1 MLSNL
6 YAISPIDGRYHEK
19 TQPLSDFFSE
29 AALIKYRLL
38 IEIEWLIFLA
48 AQADITEVTP
58 FSDEEKSLLRSIV
71 SNCSTEKIETIKHI
85 EMTTQHDIKAIEYF
99 LKDEL
104 KRLNFPSA
112 YLEFIHFGC
121 TSEDI
126 NNIAYAL
133 ILKNVHEEIIFA
145 EAKRLSN
152 TLSILAH
159 EYANIAMLSRT
170 HGQAATPTTLGKEL
184 ANVVARL
191 QRQQT
196 VLHDIKITAKL
207 NGATGNFNAHAYAYP
222 HIDWLEMSKEF
233 LKQFELENNL
243 YTTQIE
249 PHDYIAEL
257 SHAHVRI
264 NTILIDFSR
273 DIWGYISLGYFKQTK
288 KPGQVGSST
297 MPHKI
302 NPIDFENAEG
312 NFGLANALFTFFGEK
327 LPISRWQRDLSDST
341 VLRNL
346 GVAFAHTLLGYLS
359 LQAGLKKLS
368 INEDKISQDLN
379 AHWEILAEPIQTILR
394 QYGMSEPYEQLQKL
408 TQGENITQHDM
419 ITFIESL
426 DISNDIKQKLMQLSP
441 NTYTGL
447 AALLAKKI

>member
-1 MLSNL
+1 M
-6 YAISPIDGRYHEK
+6 
-19 TQPLSDFFSE
+19 
-29 AALIKYRLL
+29 IKYRLVV
-38 IEIEWLIFLA
+38 EIEWLIFLA
-48 AQADITEVTP
+48 AQGGITEISP
-58 FSDEEKSLLRSIV
+58 FSAEQRSLLRSIV
-71 SNCSTEKIETIKHI
+71 SDCSTEKIQAIKYIET
-85 EMTTQHDIKAIEYF
+85 TTQHDIKAIEYF
-99 LKDEL
+99 LKDEI
-104 KRLNFPSA
+104 KALNIPSV
-112 YLEFIHFGC
+112 YLEFVHFGC

-133 ILKNVHEEIIFA
+133 ILKNVHEETIFPA
-145 EAKRLSN
+145 VKNLST
-152 TLSILAH
+152 TLLTLAH
-159 EYANIAMLSRT
+159 EYADIAMLSRT

-191 QRQQT
+191 QCQQS
-196 VLHDIKITAKL
+196 VLQNIKITAKL
-207 NGATGNFNAHAYAYP
+207 NGATGNFNAYAFAYP
-222 HIDWLEMSKEF
+222 DVDWPDVSEKFLE
-233 LKQFELENNL
+233 QFELKNNPH
-243 YTTQIE
+243 TTQIE

-273 DIWGYISLGYFKQTK
+273 DMWGYISLGYFKQIKTI
-288 KPGQVGSST
+288 GQIGSST

-312 NFGLANALFTFFGEK
+312 NLGLANALFTFFAEK
-327 LPISRWQRDLSDST
+327 LPVSRWQRDLSDST

-368 INEDKISQDLN
+368 VNEDKISQDLN

-394 QYGMSEPYEQLQKL
+394 QYGIAQPYEQLQKL
-408 TQGENITQHDM
+408 TQGENISQHDM
-419 ITFIESL
+419 ITFIQSL